1 VRQVTIKG
9 EFRRQTGKGAARRMR
24 AEGRVPAVVYGR
36 GEETTIISLD
46 EREFGKAMQIGL
58 GGGTLIKLI
67 LAKDSDANDQDR
79 VEKTAIV
86 KEVQSDIVRGNVI
99 HVDFQAISLD
109 EAITT
114 KVPVVLLGE
123 DGRPSDGGIIQHMIW
138 ELEVHA
144 LPMDIPERVEVDVAQ
159 MEIGDSIKVGDLDLP
174 EDVQVNTAEEE
185 VIVLI
190 TVPELP
196 EEEEEEVEGAVED
209 IELVSEDAEE
219 VAEDHVDA
227 GGHETK

>member
-1 VRQVTIKG
+1 
-9 EFRRQTGKGAARRMR
+9 
-24 AEGRVPAVVYGR
+24 
-36 GEETTIISLD
+36 
-46 EREFGKAMQIGL
+46 
-58 GGGTLIKLI
+58 
-67 LAKDSDANDQDR
+67 
-79 VEKTAIV
+79 
-86 KEVQSDIVRGNVI
+86 
-99 HVDFQAISLD
+99 
-109 EAITT
+109 
-114 KVPVVLLGE
+114 
-123 DGRPSDGGIIQHMIW
+123 
-138 ELEVHA
+138 
-144 LPMDIPERVEVDVAQ
+144 

-227 GGHETK
+227 GGHETNSRSRGKA